1 MARTQLSPV
10 IRVDEEKCV
19 NCYACIADCPV
30 KYCMDGSKDKV
41 NIDIDLCIGCGNCIN
56 ACHHDARQPIDD
68 TRHFFSDLKSGT
80 KIIAV
85 AAPAVASVFSGKHLK
100 LNGFLKSLGVQDF
113 FDVSLGAELTVI
125 SYLNYIKKE
134 NPRLVIAQPCP
145 AIVTFIEIYHP
156 ELIPHLAPADSP
168 ILHSIKMIREYYPQ
182 YKDYKIAVISPCLA
196 KRREFDETGAAD
208 YNVTMLALKKHIEAE
223 KIDLDYFE
231 TTDYTGLLP
240 ERAVGFSSPGGL
252 LDTAERFLPGI
263 RRKTRKLEGVHSIY
277 AYLAETAEA
286 LNDPEIEF
294 PLLIDC
300 LNCEKGC
307 NGGPGTG
314 NSHLPIDKLETPI
327 RKRSAELEKR
337 VSPKQQKEQYEKYH
351 KQLNKYWKPG
361 LYNRS
366 YRDLSGNNDKKR
378 PSEAE
383 LTAIFHRMKK
393 FSEADIYDCGACG
406 YKRCK
411 RMATAIHNGINVP
424 ENCAQYTLAL
434 LAEKN
439 NTEELNRQLKEHIS
453 QASALIEDINKLIN
467 KLNATILSQRDTIAQ
482 SSIATEKMITQLKDT
497 SEVSQKKQES
507 IKGLI
512 EDTVKSQESMRGT
525 IKSVE
530 DISKSV
536 DGIAQAIKIIS
547 TIAANTNLLSMNA
560 AIEAAHAG
568 EAGKGFAVVAGE
580 IRRLS
585 ETTRENSRNIS
596 QTLKSIIDGIAVTE
610 KQSGDTGTRITA
622 MAKEINGFAET
633 MDSLINTFGQLSAH
647 SAEITA
653 TLDSLENQSDT
664 VKVDYAEIL
673 SMTKKLR
680 EAMLNLTALSKK
692 KIIVVDDEET
702 SLIMS
707 KGALEKDYNITTVD
721 SAKAAL
727 DLFLGGYTPNL
738 ILLDLYMPEM
748 GGWDVYIKIRDIS
761 KLHKIPIAIYTV
773 SDDPKDRE
781 KAHELGAVEYIHKPI
796 SKEELHEKIVA
807 LIK

>member
-1 MARTQLSPV
+1 MGKTPLTPV
-10 IRVDEEKCV
+10 IRIDEEKCV

-30 KYCMDGSKDKV
+30 KYCMDGSKEKV
-41 NIDIDLCIGCGNCIN
+41 MIDPDLCIGCGNCIN
-56 ACHHDARQPIDD
+56 ACHHDARLPVDD
-68 TRHFFSDLKSGT
+68 TKHFFSDIKNGA

-85 AAPAVASVFSGKHLK
+85 AAPAVASVFPGKYLN
-100 LNGFLKSLGVQDF
+100 LNGFLKSVGVIDF
-113 FDVSLGAELTVI
+113 FDVSLGAELTAM
-125 SYLNYIKKE
+125 SYLDYIKKK
-134 NPRLVIAQPCP
+134 NPRMVIAQPCP

-182 YKDYKIAVISPCLA
+182 YKNHKIAVISPCLA

-208 YNVTMLALKKHIEAE
+208 YNVTMIALKNYLQAE
-223 KIDLDYFE
+223 KIDLASFPSLE
-231 TTDYTGLLP
+231 YTGLIA
-240 ERAVGFSSPGGL
+240 ERAAGFSSPGGL
-252 LDTAERFLPGI
+252 LDTAERFSPGI
-263 RRKTRKLEGVHSIY
+263 RRKTRKIEGVHSIY
-277 AYLAETAEA
+277 AYLAETKEA
-286 LNDPEIEF
+286 LNDPGVEF

-314 NSHLPIDKLETPI
+314 NSLLPIDKLENPI
-327 RKRSAELEKR
+327 RKRTEELEKI
-337 VSPKQQKEQYEKYH
+337 VSPKQQQEHYEKYH
-351 KQLNKYWKPG
+351 KQLSQYWKPG

-378 PSEAE
+378 PNEAE
-383 LTAIFHRMKK
+383 LTAIYQRMKK

-406 YKRCK
+406 YKRCR

-424 ENCAQYTLAL
+424 ENCAQYTLAI

-439 NTEELNRQLKEHIS
+439 NTEELYRKIKEDITK
-453 QASALIEDINKLIN
+453 ASALIEDINKLIN
-467 KLNATILSQRDTIAQ
+467 KLNSAILSQTETISQ
-482 SSIATEKMITQLKDT
+482 SSVATEKMINRLQET
-497 SEVSQKKQES
+497 SEISRKKQES

-512 EDTVKSQESMRGT
+512 EDTAKSQESMKGT
-525 IKSVE
+525 IESVE

-536 DGIAQAIKIIS
+536 DGIAQTIKIIS

-633 MDSLINTFGQLSAH
+633 MNGLINTFSELSAH
-647 SAEITA
+647 SAEITDA
-653 TLDSLENQSDT
+653 LDKLQNQSDV
-664 VKVDYAEIL
+664 VKTDYAEIT
-673 SMTKKLR
+673 SMTENLR
-680 EAMLNLTALSKK
+680 KVMYDLNMISKK
-692 KIIVVDDEET
+692 KIIVIDDEET
-702 SLIMS
+702 ALIMTKS
-707 KGALEKDYNITTVD
+707 ALEGDYNVTTVN
-721 SAKAAL
+721 SAEAAL
-727 DLFLGGYTPNL
+727 DKFLNGYIPNL
-738 ILLDLYMPEM
+738 ILLDLYMPDI
-748 GGWDVYIKIRDIS
+748 GGWETFLSIRNIS

-781 KAHELGAVEYIHKPI
+781 KAQELGAIEYIHKPL
-796 SKEELHEKIVA
+796 SKEELFEKISKLVG
-807 LIK
+807 